1 MVVGNL
7 LFFIIA
13 SLALVVS
20 GSFLVKHLSRIAG
33 YLKIPGFVAAF
44 IIMAFSTSLPELF
57 VGITSAL
64 NKNPALA
71 LGTVI
76 GSNIADL
83 SIIIGI
89 VVILS
94 RGIKVPSKTVRRDAL
109 YVFGIVVLVSG
120 LMFLGDGLSR
130 LDGVLL
136 ILVFVWYVF
145 SLIRSRKRFSKQP
158 MEEVKTKDIVFSVAV
173 FVISIVALYISA
185 HFVVEYASAL
195 ALDLALP
202 PILIGLFLIAIGSSL
217 PELVFQMRAS
227 AAGKSGMSLGDALGS
242 VVSNSTLILGV
253 TALIHP
259 IQADFTLFVVSAGFM
274 IVITFIFLTFVES
287 EDRLRVK
294 EGISLIF
301 LYVIF
306 VVVELFIRNLEG
318 KNLF

>member
-1 MVVGNL
+1 
-7 LFFIIA
+7 
-13 SLALVVS
+13 VS